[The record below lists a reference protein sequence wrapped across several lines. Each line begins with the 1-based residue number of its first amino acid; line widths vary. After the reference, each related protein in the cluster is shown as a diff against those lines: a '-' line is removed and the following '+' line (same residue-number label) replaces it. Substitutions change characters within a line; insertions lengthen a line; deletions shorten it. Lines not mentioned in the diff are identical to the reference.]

1 MTGGVSP
8 KLTQMDNH
16 EKKYLSVSQTERYIA
31 HRRSGA
37 LNFTGTEASGAD
49 VDVGGSAI
57 HDRLD
62 ALHVGLPGPVGA
74 TVRVAHLNAEGH
86 ALVAKLALCHG
97 AEAPPY

>member
-1 MTGGVSP
+1 
-8 KLTQMDNH
+8 MDNH

-62 ALHVGLPGPVGA
+62 ALHVGLPRPIGTTMGVGN
-74 TVRVAHLNAEGH
+74 LNTKGH
-86 ALVAKLALCHG
+86 ALTAKVAFSHLAK
-97 AEAPPY
+97 PPR